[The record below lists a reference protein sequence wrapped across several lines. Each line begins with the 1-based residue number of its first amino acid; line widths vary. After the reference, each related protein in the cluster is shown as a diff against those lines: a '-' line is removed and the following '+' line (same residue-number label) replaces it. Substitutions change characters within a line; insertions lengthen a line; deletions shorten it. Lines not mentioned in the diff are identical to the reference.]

1 MKVPTYQYQCEM
13 CNHSFEILQSMM
25 DKKLKKCP
33 ECGKPSLTRLIGSGS
48 GIIFKGN
55 GFYATD
61 YKKKESPK
69 DGPSSKPAQSDAS
82 MKEAGACCG
91 GSSCQHTAGQA
102 A

>member
-1 MKVPTYQYQCEM
+1 MPTYQYQCEA
-13 CNHSFEILQSMM
+13 CDHSFEILQSMM

-33 ECGKPSLTRLIGSGS
+33 DCGKSKLNRLIGSGS

-55 GFYATD
+55 GFYETD

-69 DGPSSKPAQSDAS
+69 DGSSAKTAKSDNAA
-82 MKEAGACCG
+82 KETGACCG
-91 GSSCQHTAGQA
+91 GSSCQHMAGQA